1 MSHLLSRGGLYVIT
15 DTALL
20 AERGLLS
27 TVEAALAG
35 GARMLQYRDKG
46 TDQPRRY
53 QEAAALQGLCA
64 QYQVPLL
71 INDDVALALAVGAA
85 GVHLGEQD
93 GRVSDARSRLGA
105 QAIIGVSC
113 YNELQRVR
121 QAQADGADYVALGSF
136 FRSATKR
143 TARVADI
150 ALLPAAKALCRLPLV
165 AIGGITPDRGATLIA
180 AGADWLAVIQGVFA
194 QADVQGAAAQFAA
207 LFPQV

>member
-136 FRSATKR
+136 FRSATKPA
-143 TARVADI
+143 ARVADL
-150 ALLPAAKALCRLPLV
+150 ALLPAAKALSRLPLV

>member
-71 INDDVALALAVGAA
+71 INDDMALALAVGAA

-136 FRSATKR
+136 FRSATKP
-143 TARVADI
+143 TARVAEL
-150 ALLPAAKALCRLPLV
+150 ALLPVAKALCSLPLV

>member
-1 MSHLLSRGGLYVIT
+1 MSNLPNRGGLYAIT

-20 AERGLLS
+20 AERGLVS
-27 TVEAALAG
+27 AAEAVLAG
-35 GARMLQYRDKG
+35 GARVLQYRDKG

-93 GRVSDARSRLGA
+93 GSVGDARSRLGA

-136 FRSATKR
+136 FRSATKP
-143 TARVADI
+143 TARVAELG
-150 ALLPAAKALCRLPLV
+150 LLPAAKALCNLPLV